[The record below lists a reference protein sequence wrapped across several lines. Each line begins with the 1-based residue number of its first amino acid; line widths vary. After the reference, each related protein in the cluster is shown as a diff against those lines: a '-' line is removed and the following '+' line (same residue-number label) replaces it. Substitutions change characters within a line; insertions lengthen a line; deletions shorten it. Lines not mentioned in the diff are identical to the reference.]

1 MNADHLGDL
10 AAPIHAARARS
21 ARGLALA
28 QADDQLLTQLAD
40 RQGIDRVIDRLATDV
55 GISEIGYVH
64 TAQLAGNLLGR
75 QTLTQHVGHQFE
87 ALATRQQL
95 SHRSTNLAAGLHLLL
110 GHAGRVAAAGLSIA
124 AQLPADGRRRSGD
137 QAGNPAQAQA
147 LGMTD
152 LNGGAFFNAE
162 FGIRHRGS
170 TVPERSGVALSFRGR
185 HFYWSRLSLQPSSNM
200 QIYHDSLQE
209 LSRLKLNLRGGTKR
223 KRSIPVAACNALVD
237 YLHGVHKLI
246 FVWSV
251 ATGLRIGALLNLK
264 VIDFEQLC
272 SEASDRFVFVLSK
285 GGKTVHAYVPRL
297 VIERTSRY
305 VEIDRVLSQG
315 REINS
320 GRPREALFLNS
331 TGSPV
336 SYSCYY
342 SAFKR
347 ACSAIKIKAN
357 PHQARNTFATVVER
371 RISRSPAFKNLDSIK
386 VMQGLLSH
394 ESSETT
400 EGYLD
405 SIVSNNS
412 DVLALLEEMAG
423 DVVGGV

>member
-1 MNADHLGDL
+1 MKVLWPAQ
-10 AAPIHAARARS
+10 ITRS
-21 ARGLALA
+21 ALQQSLDEARLFDVANHFALKKFAPSSEIPLIIDNSNSIIREASYFLQEKLFYSSAYRTDKTVKTYAECLAVWFDYVEKSGFDWKSA
-28 QADDQLLTQLAD
+28 TP
-40 RQGIDRVIDRLATDV
+40 RVILRYRNSIKNT
-55 GISEIGYVH
+55 ISEK
-64 TAQLAGNLLGR
+64 TNRLLAVRTINLRL
-75 QTLTQHVGHQFE
+75 VVV
-87 ALATRQQL
+87 
-95 SHRSTNLAAGLHLLL
+95 S
-110 GHAGRVAAAGLSIA
+110 
-124 AQLPADGRRRSGD
+124 
-137 QAGNPAQAQA
+137 
-147 LGMTD
+147 
-152 LNGGAFFNAE
+152 E
-162 FGIRHRGS
+162 FYD
-170 TVPERSGVALSFRGR
+170 
-185 HFYWSRLSLQPSSNM
+185 FYWSRLSLQPSSNM